1 MKNTDRTVGQSEQT
15 EQLHEPIIL
24 GLEREK
30 VRIALMLLIRKR
42 SGHCLVYNRGG
53 LVRLRVLWDKQL
65 TRSQK
70 GQVIH
75 GSLHVVILIYGA
87 ICYYTR
93 TVTSTGV
100 RRLLVD

>member
-1 MKNTDRTVGQSEQT
+1 MKNTDRSVGQSEQT
-15 EQLHEPIIL
+15 EQLH
-24 GLEREK
+24 EREK

-42 SGHCLVYNRGG
+42 SSHCLVYNRGG
-53 LVRLRVLWDKQL
+53 LVYEFVYYGINNMKL

-75 GSLHVVILIYGA
+75 GSLHVVTLIYGA
-87 ICYYTR
+87 VCYYTR

-100 RRLLVD
+100 RRLCVD

>member
-1 MKNTDRTVGQSEQT
+1 MKNTDQTVGQSEQT

-30 VRIALMLLIRKR
+30 ARIALMLPIRKR
-42 SGHCLVYNRGG
+42 SGLCLIYNRGG
-53 LVRLRVLWDKQL
+53 LVRVRVLWDKQL

-75 GSLHVVILIYGA
+75 GSLHVVILMYGA
-87 ICYYTR
+87 MCYYTR
-93 TVTSTGV
+93 TVTSTGA
-100 RRLLVD
+100 RTLLVD